1 MSTPIY
7 DEVATDI
14 SGVTT
19 DENGVPTNQPTSKV
33 TAGALT
39 GLALTVVVA
48 ILTAITPDLLDFL
61 GPWAGPAFAGIGALA
76 VALAAYIKKPTGVS

>member
-7 DEVATDI
+7 DEVA
-14 SGVTT
+14 GKTT
-19 DENGVPTNQPTSKV
+19 DATGEPTLKPTAKVRNG
-33 TAGALT
+33 AIT

-48 ILTAITPDLLDFL
+48 VLTAITPDLLDFL

-76 VALAAYIKKPTGVS
+76 VALSAYITKPTGIG

>member
-7 DEVATDI
+7 DAA
-14 SGVTT
+14 SKPRTT
-19 DENGVPTNQPTSKV
+19 DATGEPTPRPTSKV
-33 TAGALT
+33 LAGAVT

-48 ILTAITPDLLDFL
+48 VLTAITPDLLEPL

-76 VALAAYIKKPTGVS
+76 VALGAYIKRPTGDVN